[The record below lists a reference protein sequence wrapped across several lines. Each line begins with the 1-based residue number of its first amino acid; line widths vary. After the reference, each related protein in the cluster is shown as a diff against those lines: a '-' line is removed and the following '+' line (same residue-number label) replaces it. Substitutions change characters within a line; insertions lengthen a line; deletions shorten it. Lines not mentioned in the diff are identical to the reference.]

1 MILEKQGY
9 AYNDLTIIPA
19 VVSDISSRSECKPT
33 YDNNKLPIFA
43 SCMSTVVSP
52 SNYEKW
58 EENGI
63 TPIIPRN
70 IPIDVRIAM
79 MEIECWVAMSMT
91 EFSELFINKHDERK
105 ENINYNICVDIAN
118 GHMKALLS
126 LCLEAKELARK
137 YKLTIMTGNIA
148 NPETYRKYATLT
160 YYNQEQKKW
169 LASIDYVRVGIGTG
183 LACTTSSNTAI
194 HYPMAT
200 LIDECYK
207 IKYELENDYIENQ
220 SNKYKIIR
228 VRHYDYD
235 LPKIVADGGIRN
247 YSDVIKALALG
258 ADYVMI
264 GGLFAAMYE
273 SASPLMIKSV
283 VDECVGERFVE
294 VDYKYEN
301 EEKKRSDIRNRQLW
315 KEFYGMSTKKAQRLI
330 DNTKITKTAEGRH
343 TYERVK
349 YTIKQWT
356 ENMIDYMKSAMS
368 YCNCKN
374 LEQFKGKVYLIVNSP
389 GEVMSV
395 NK

>member
-1 MILEKQGY
+1 MILDKIGY
-9 AYNDLTIIPA
+9 SYNDLTVIPA
-19 VVSDISSRSECKPT
+19 EVSDISSRSECNPT
-33 YDNNKLPIFA
+33 YENNMLPIFA
-43 SCMSTVVSP
+43 SCMSTVVS
-52 SNYEKW
+52 STNYNIF

-63 TPIIPRN
+63 TPVIPRN
-70 IPIDVRIAM
+70 VDITVRIAF
-79 MEIECWVAMSMT
+79 MELGKWVALSLS
-91 EFSELFINKHDERK
+91 EFSMLFVDNYKERK
-105 ENINYNICVDIAN
+105 QNVKYQICVDIAN
-118 GHMKALLS
+118 GHMKDLFSSSLAAKENAIKYELS
-126 LCLEAKELARK
+126 L
-137 YKLTIMTGNIA
+137 MVGNIA
-148 NPETYRKYATLT
+148 NPLTYKKFAQLT
-160 YYNQEQKKW
+160 YYNQKMKKW
-169 LASIDYVRVGIGTG
+169 LASIDYVRVGIGGG
-183 LACTTSSNTAI
+183 LGCTTSSNTSI
-194 HYPMAT
+194 HYPQAT

-207 IKYELENDYIENQ
+207 IKKSLSEEEIRADMYNSEK
-220 SNKYKIIR
+220 KY
-228 VRHYDYD
+228 DS
-235 LPKIVADGGIRN
+235 LPNIVADGGIRN

-273 SASPLMIKSV
+273 SASPLMIKSAG
-283 VDECVGERFVE
+283 DEWVGERFVE

-389 GEVMSV
+389 GEVMAV